1 MDRDVRAETHAVRN
15 ATRRLFLLRGFC
27 RRAKGGESIT
37 LAPAEQASFVIHTL
51 DRTGFDSS
59 QPCADSLR
67 IYLPAVPQSALMTE
81 IPAESCREM
90 AMSSYKRVN

>member
-1 MDRDVRAETHAVRN
+1 MCEQRLMRS

-27 RRAKGGESIT
+27 RRAKGWESIT

-67 IYLPAVPQSALMTE
+67 IYRPAAPQSALMTE
-81 IPAESCREM
+81 IPAESYREIT
-90 AMSSYKRVN
+90 MSVYKRVN